1 MHAHQVLQ
9 IRGGH
14 HLGCRGTL
22 EVREAS
28 GNSLPL
34 VFSTSASLVL
44 ARSATDRR
52 RRWHNMQSAVSS
64 AYHRAIGHHRLRLI
78 ILERGTVVVDV
89 LRHRQRRRM
98 SHHRLTVDVVD

>member
-1 MHAHQVLQ
+1 VHPHQVLQ

-22 EVREAS
+22 EVRETS

-34 VFSTSASLVL
+34 IFSTSASLVL
-44 ARSATDRR
+44 PRSATDRR
-52 RRWHNMQSAVSS
+52 HRWNNMQSAVSS

-78 ILERGTVVVDV
+78 VLERGTVVIDE
-89 LRHRQRRRM
+89 LRCRQRRM

>member
-1 MHAHQVLQ
+1 VHAHQVLQ

-34 VFSTSASLVL
+34 IFSTSASLVL
-44 ARSATDRR
+44 PRSATDRR
-52 RRWHNMQSAVSS
+52 HRWHNMQSAVSS

-78 ILERGTVVVDV
+78 ILERGTVVIDV
-89 LRHRQRRRM
+89 LRYRQCRM
-98 SHHRLTVDVVD
+98 SHHRLTVDVID